1 MSQTDTSPTP
11 TPAPGPTRER
21 QYDVV
26 VYGASG
32 FVGRLLA
39 EYLATHAP
47 DGARVALAGRSAAKL
62 EALRSELPGAAR
74 GWPVLVADAA
84 DQDALATLAASTTVV
99 ATTVGPFLKYGLP
112 LAKACAE
119 AGTHYADLTGEV
131 LFVRRVV
138 DEYDE
143 LARRTGA
150 RIVTACGYDSIPSDL
165 AVHLLH
171 ERAEQDGA
179 GGLLDTTLLAR
190 AKGGLSGGTID
201 SSRTQI
207 DEVMG
212 DRRLAKVIFDPYAL
226 SPERAAEPDV
236 GAEGKERDPQ
246 SVFLDGETGQ
256 WVGPFVMAAF
266 NTRIVRRSNALR
278 GHAYGRR
285 FRYRELSAFG
295 RGLKGRRQA
304 TMVTGVLGLSLKAL
318 GHRRMRPWFDRIAPK
333 PGEGPSAASRASG
346 WFRMDV
352 RTTSESGRRY
362 RAIVAAQGDPGY
374 AATAVMLGEAALCLA
389 LDGDRLPPAAGVL
402 TPATA
407 MGDALVDRLRAQ
419 DFTMTVEELVDGQ
432 QA

>member
-1 MSQTDTSPTP
+1 
-11 TPAPGPTRER
+11 
-21 QYDVV
+21 
-26 VYGASG
+26 
-32 FVGRLLA
+32 
-39 EYLATHAP
+39 
-47 DGARVALAGRSAAKL
+47 
-62 EALRSELPGAAR
+62 
-74 GWPVLVADAA
+74 
-84 DQDALATLAASTTVV
+84 LATLAASTTVV

-143 LARRTGA
+143 LARRHGA

-171 ERAEQDGA
+171 ERAVRDGA

-226 SPERAAEPDV
+226 SPDRAAEP
-236 GAEGKERDPQ
+236 ELGKERDTQ
-246 SVFLDGETGQ
+246 SVFLDSETGQ

-278 GHAYGRR
+278 GHAYGRQ
-285 FRYRELSAFG
+285 FRYRELSVFG

-304 TMVTGVLGLSLKAL
+304 MVVTGMLGLSLKAL

-352 RTTSESGRRY
+352 RTTTESGRRY
-362 RAIVAAQGDPGY
+362 RAVVAAQGDPGY

-389 LDGDRLPPAAGVL
+389 LDGPALPPAAGVL

-419 DFTMTVEELVDGQ
+419 GLTLSVEDLVKSSST
-432 QA
+432 

>member
-1 MSQTDTSPTP
+1 MSETDTSPRP
-11 TPAPGPTRER
+11 RHGDRP
-21 QYDVV
+21 YDIVV
-26 VYGASG
+26 FGASG

-39 EYLATHAP
+39 QYLATHAP
-47 DGARVALAGRSAAKL
+47 AGTRVALAGRSTAKL
-62 EALRSELPGAAR
+62 EAVRSELPAAAQN
-74 GWPVLVADAA
+74 WPVLVADAA
-84 DQDALATLAASTTVV
+84 DPQALATLAAATTVV
-99 ATTVGPFLKYGLP
+99 ATTVGPYLKYGLP

-138 DEYDE
+138 DECDE
-143 LARRTGA
+143 LARQHGA

-165 AVHLLH
+165 AVLMLH
-171 ERAEQDGA
+171 ERAVQDGA

-201 SSRTQI
+201 SSRTQM
-207 DEVMG
+207 DAVMA

-226 SPERAAEPDV
+226 SPQRAAEPDV
-236 GAEGKERDPQ
+236 GTQRDPQ
-246 SVFLDGETGQ
+246 SVFLDRETGQ

-285 FRYRELSAFG
+285 LRYRELSAFG

-304 TMVTGVLGLSLKAL
+304 MVVTGVLGLSLKAL
-318 GHRRMRPWFDRIAPK
+318 GHRRLRPWFDRIAPK
-333 PGEGPSAASRASG
+333 PGEGPSAASRAAG

-352 RTTSESGRRY
+352 RTTTESGRRY
-362 RAIVAAQGDPGY
+362 RAIVSAQGDPGY
-374 AATAVMLGEAALCLA
+374 AATAVMLGEATLCLA
-389 LDGDRLPPAAGVL
+389 LDGDRLPAVAGVL

-419 DFTMTVEELVDGQ
+419 GFTLSVDEIVDGQ